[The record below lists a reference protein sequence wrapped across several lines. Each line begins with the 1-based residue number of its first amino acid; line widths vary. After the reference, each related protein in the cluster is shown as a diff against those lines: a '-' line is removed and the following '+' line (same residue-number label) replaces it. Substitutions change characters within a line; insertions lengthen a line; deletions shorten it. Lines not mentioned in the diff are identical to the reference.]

1 MAKYALEVINQNL
14 RWEIGYDEHGILRSI
29 IVENGKE
36 MTIEQLHWTFSEM
49 PKAEHNVMERW
60 GNSQKI
66 RVTKIPED
74 LRFDVFWEKYG
85 YKIGGKTR
93 VIKEWQALKD
103 AEKAACLVAIP
114 KYDRWLKMKDG
125 RIEKL
130 YPQTFLSQRRWEND
144 FTIK

>member
-1 MAKYALEVINQNL
+1 MAKYALQVINQEI
-14 RWEIGYDEHGILRSI
+14 RWELGYQEGLLASI
-29 IVENGKE
+29 TVENPHLLSR
-36 MTIEQLHWTFSEM
+36 EQLIWCFAEM
-49 PKAEHNVMERW
+49 PKDEKSVMERW